1 MSLQV
6 MLQRLNGKKGQE
18 SRLSHKSVYNMFN
31 ILYQGLL
38 RILSQDQN
46 YQERSHW
53 LSKVDRSNIT
63 GVKSRNKKNKE
74 TRCKNN
80 MEFWEGEVYFP
91 IQKYIH
97 MFVSHVDQKKM
108 LGVSI
113 ILIFLPCFRILM
125 IWTCLSC

>member
-18 SRLSHKSVYNMFN
+18 SRLSHKSIYNKFT
-31 ILYQGLL
+31 ILYQGLF

-46 YQERSHW
+46 YHERFHW
-53 LSKVDRSNIT
+53 LSKADRSNIT
-63 GVKSRNKKNKE
+63 VVKSRNKKTQRHSICN
-74 TRCKNN
+74 NN

-97 MFVSHVDQKKM
+97 LFVSHVDQKKM

-125 IWTCLSC
+125 I

>member
-1 MSLQV
+1 MKGPIDCLRLIEVTSQGSNQEIRKT
-6 MLQRLNGKKGQE
+6 QRL
-18 SRLSHKSVYNMFN
+18 S
-31 ILYQGLL
+31 
-38 RILSQDQN
+38 
-46 YQERSHW
+46 
-53 LSKVDRSNIT
+53 
-63 GVKSRNKKNKE
+63 
-74 TRCKNN
+74 RCKIN

-125 IWTCLSC
+125 I